1 MYGRKMEQTK
11 QAFKSMLNELRSN
24 DYFNVI
30 QFNSEVSTW
39 KKEKT
44 YPATKKNILQGGFL
58 DCGIWG
64 GIGFLGRN
72 GVFESFLGQKR

>member
-1 MYGRKMEQTK
+1 MEQTK

-44 YPATKKNILQGGFL
+44 YPATKKNILQGGFFGMWDL
-58 DCGIWG
+58 VW
-64 GIGFLGRN
+64 
-72 GVFESFLGQKR
+72 K